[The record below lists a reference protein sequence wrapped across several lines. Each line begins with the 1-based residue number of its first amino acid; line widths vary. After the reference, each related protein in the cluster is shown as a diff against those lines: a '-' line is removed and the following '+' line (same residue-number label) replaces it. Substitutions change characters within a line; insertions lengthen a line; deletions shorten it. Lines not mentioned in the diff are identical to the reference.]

1 MRASALK
8 IRVSPEWGDVAVEDV
23 QAATFDAASGPG
35 DRVAMRSHVFGH
47 VQFDVFQPSFSGSV
61 AIREWVRCKSAR

>member
-1 MRASALK
+1 M
-8 IRVSPEWGDVAVEDV
+8 EDV
-23 QAATFDAASGPG
+23 QAATFDAASGPR